1 MSTSTRWSTGRSERR
16 NFKFPGGVVVRR
28 FGERK
33 VTSNRRAEISAAN
46 RVERRARPPGSRD
59 IDTYHAGV
67 LEGREFGAEFR
78 EDARVDRGWTGAEV
92 VLPFGGSLHLV
103 GVVNPVQTMVSGVGK
118 REGEVARGRGPMSV
132 LLEALE
138 LIESVA
144 VDLPRP
150 PGVGGVHV
158 FCATMRGLRAKT
170 NGSHQKSKPT
180 AWPRRFR
187 FFW

>member
-1 MSTSTRWSTGRSERR
+1 M
-16 NFKFPGGVVVRR
+16 
-28 FGERK
+28 
-33 VTSNRRAEISAAN
+33 
-46 RVERRARPPGSRD
+46 
-59 IDTYHAGV
+59 
-67 LEGREFGAEFR
+67 
-78 EDARVDRGWTGAEV
+78 
-92 VLPFGGSLHLV
+92 

-118 REGEVARGRGPMSV
+118 REGEVARGRGPESV

-180 AWPRRFR
+180 SLAEEIPIFLVSFFRVRGGLHHLNPRRRVIFLNYSR
-187 FFW
+187 E